1 MKFDAHNGINK
12 EIDLFAKDVKISYK
26 GPVDERILTLIGD
39 YIQGIYREYAKAGKK
54 MFKVFFELAEN
65 ISNYSAEK
73 IFFSNKKQI
82 GTGTLIIKETD
93 NNFILIT
100 GNPVNN
106 ENIIP
111 ILDKCEY
118 INTLDRNSLR
128 EYKRQERARPQGVK
142 GNAHIGLIQI
152 ALTSTNPLDVEVTP
166 IDEEYSYFSI
176 IVKIDK

>member
-1 MKFDAHNGINK
+1 
-12 EIDLFAKDVKISYK
+12 
-26 GPVDERILTLIGD
+26 
-39 YIQGIYREYAKAGKK
+39 

-73 IFFSNKKQI
+73 IFFSKTKQI
-82 GTGTLIIKETD
+82 GTGTLIIRETND
-93 NNFILIT
+93 NFILVT

-118 INTLDRNSLR
+118 INTLDRESLR
-128 EYKRQERARPQGVK
+128 EYKRKERSRPQGVK

>member
-1 MKFDAHNGINK
+1 MSK
-12 EIDLFAKDVKISYK
+12 ETELFSKDVKISYK

-39 YIQGIYREYAKAGKK
+39 YIQGIYDVHAKAGKK
-54 MFKVFFELAEN
+54 MFKAFFELAEN
-65 ISNYSAEK
+65 ISNYSAERVV
-73 IFFSNKKQI
+73 FSKKKQI
-82 GTGTLIIKETD
+82 GSGTLIIKETD
-93 NNFILIT
+93 SNFILIT
-100 GNPVNN
+100 GNPVDN

-118 INTLDRNSLR
+118 INTLDRDSLR
-128 EYKRQERARPQGVK
+128 EYKRAERSRPQGVK

-166 IDEEYSYFSI
+166 IDEKYSYFSI